1 MKVVTLVSG
10 GLDSTVMSV
19 LIREEGIEQ
28 FPVFVNY
35 GQINLKQERKTCLH
49 NFARLGLPA
58 PRVIDIPGYGAAF
71 RSGLTDAGKDIV
83 RDAFLPGRN
92 MLFLL
97 CAAAVA
103 HEVEAEAIA
112 MGLLNERLS
121 LFPDQRRTFLESAKS
136 VVQETLGRPVDILT
150 PLMSFGKP
158 EVLAIAR
165 ERSIDGT
172 YSCHAGTLPPCGK
185 CIACREYA
193 GLEV

>member
-10 GLDSTVMSV
+10 GLDSTVMAS

-35 GQINLKQERKTCLH
+35 GQINLERERGTCLR
-49 NFARLGLPA
+49 NFARLGLPE
-58 PRVIDIPGYGAAF
+58 PRVIDIPGYGGAF
-71 RSGLTDAGKDIV
+71 KSGLTDTGRDVV

-97 CAAAVA
+97 CAGAVA
-103 HEVEAEAIA
+103 HEVNADAIA
-112 MGLLNERLS
+112 MGLLDERLS
-121 LFPDQRRTFLESAKS
+121 LFPDQRRTFLDAAKAS
-136 VVQETLGRPVDILT
+136 LREALGRPVDILT
-150 PLMSFGKP
+150 PLMAFGKA
-158 EVLAIAR
+158 EVLAIAK
-165 ERSIDGT
+165 ERGIAGT

>member
-1 MKVVTLVSG
+1 
-10 GLDSTVMSV
+10 MSI
-19 LIREEGIEQ
+19 LIREEGFEQ

-35 GQINLKQERKTCLH
+35 GQINLERERGTCMR
-49 NFARLGLPA
+49 NFARLGLPS
-58 PRVIDIPGYGAAF
+58 PRPVDIPGYGAAF
-71 RSGLTDAGKDIV
+71 RSGLTDPTQDIV

-103 HEVEAEAIA
+103 HEVSADAIA
-112 MGLLNERLS
+112 MGLLDERLS
-121 LFPDQRRTFLESAKS
+121 LFPDQRRTFLNAAKS
-136 VVQETLGRPVDILT
+136 VLQETIGRPVDILV

-158 EVLAIAR
+158 EVLAIAK
-165 ERSIDGT
+165 ERGIDGT
-172 YSCHAGTLPPCGK
+172 YSCHAGTVPPCGK